1 MSSLPPPLRLPTP
14 TRTVAVS
21 RRVSIWLMAGVVLAA
36 AIGLPVLAG
45 VVIDLVQ
52 TDEWV
57 WKGVAPNALAQGTG
71 SGKERLPRFESLRS
85 DKAFLRVGPGVRFP
99 IAWVYQRRGL
109 PVEVIEEYDTWRRV
123 RDRDG
128 VEGWMHSSL
137 LQSKR
142 QVLVH
147 GSVRSMRRAAEDD
160 APVVARLEPGVIG
173 TLQKCETNWCRVEI
187 TGLSGWVRRD
197 QIWGVYPF
205 EAVN

>member
-21 RRVSIWLMAGVVLAA
+21 RKVTIWLTAGILLAA
-36 AIGLPVLAG
+36 AIAVPVVVGLA
-45 VVIDLVQ
+45 IDLFGSDQ
-52 TDEWV
+52 WS
-57 WKGVAPNALAQGTG
+57 WKGVAPDARAQEAV
-71 SGKERLPRFESLRS
+71 SGKQRLPRFESLRS
-85 DKAFLRVGPGVRFP
+85 DKAYLRVGPGVRFP

-137 LQSKR
+137 LQTKR

-147 GSVRSMRRAAEDD
+147 GGVRDMRRAAEDG

-173 TLQKCETNWCRVEI
+173 ALQKCETNWCRVEI
-187 TGLSGWVRRD
+187 TGLSGWIRRD

-205 EAVN
+205 EALN

>member
-21 RRVSIWLMAGVVLAA
+21 RKVTMWLTAGILLAA
-36 AIGLPVLAG
+36 AIAVPVVVG
-45 VVIDLVQ
+45 VAIDLFESGQ
-52 TDEWV
+52 WS
-57 WKGVAPNALAQGTG
+57 WKGVAPDALAQEAV
-71 SGKERLPRFESLRS
+71 SGKQRLPRFESLRS
-85 DKAFLRVGPGVRFP
+85 DKAYLRVGPGVRFP

-137 LQSKR
+137 LQTKR

-147 GSVRSMRRAAEDD
+147 GGVRDMRRAAEDG
-160 APVVARLEPGVIG
+160 AQVVARLEPGVIG
-173 TLQKCETNWCRVEI
+173 ALQRCETNWCRVEI
-187 TGLSGWVRRD
+187 TGLSGWIRRD

-205 EAVN
+205 EAPN